1 MAPGSGNF
9 IITPIAPHNLNVRP
23 LVIPDTSV
31 LELSFETRSSGLL
44 MALDSD
50 SRIITENVSVK
61 IQKAKDKIGLLR
73 TSDYSYLETLRT
85 KLNWGLDKR
94 N

>member
-1 MAPGSGNF
+1 MTPGSGNF

-23 LVIPDTSV
+23 LVIPDTSN
-31 LELSFETRSSGLL
+31 LELSFESRSEDLL

-50 SRIITENVSVK
+50 SRIIEEGVR
-61 IQKAKDKIGLLR
+61 IQIRKANQQIGLLR
-73 TSDYSYLETLRT
+73 SDQYSYSETLRS